1 MTREATISVL
11 RYNIVAAIHYI
22 DTVVT
27 VMTVV
32 AVDGDIGTTNA
43 YAVGV

>member
-11 RYNIVAAIHYI
+11 RHDIATTIRYI

-27 VMTVV
+27 IITIVSI
-32 AVDGDIGTTNA
+32 DGDVATANGN
-43 YAVGV
+43 AVGV